1 MLTEEI
7 LTQNEALS
15 GLTDA
20 QRSAIVELS
29 RNDENA
35 VIGKRI
41 GELHGQYDK
50 DILDVTGVSKKDG
63 EKSYDYMKRV
73 LGDYKGKI
81 DSSKGVKAEL
91 DKANEKITELQSKI
105 EKGAGDETLRTELK
119 DTKTRV
125 SQLQDQLKAKETEF
139 AAKKAEYETAMRNT
153 HVDYAFQAA
162 VAGLKFKPGVTDAV
176 RKVLLDSAKAEVL
189 AKGTPDF
196 IGDEKRLVLRD
207 KDGNILNNVKN
218 NLNPYTIQELVME
231 TSIKDMI
238 DTGRVQTGGGTGPGA
253 GSGGSGSMGIDL
265 SGARTQVEASDMI
278 EKHLLASG
286 LTRDSKEFS
295 AEVSRLFSE
304 NDVLKLPIR

>member
-1 MLTEEI
+1 MLTDEI

-15 GLTDA
+15 GLTEA

-29 RNDENA
+29 KNDENA

-50 DILDVTGVSKKDG
+50 DIMDVTGVGKKDG

-73 LGDYKGKI
+73 LGDYKGKVE
-81 DSSKGVKAEL
+81 SSKGTKAEL
-91 DKANEKITELQSKI
+91 DKANAKIAELQDKI
-105 EKGAGDETLRTELK
+105 DKGTPDETLRTELK
-119 DTKTRV
+119 DAKTRV
-125 SQLQDQLKAKETEF
+125 SQLQEQLKAKETEF
-139 AAKKAEYETAMRNT
+139 AAKTAEYETAMRNT

-196 IGDEKRLVLRD
+196 IGDERRLVLRD

-238 DTGRVQTGGGTGPGA
+238 EPDRTRTGGGTGPGT
-253 GSGGSGSMGIDL
+253 GSNGSNPVGIDL
-265 SGARTQVEASDMI
+265 SGVRTQVEASNMI

-295 AEVSRLFSE
+295 QKMSELFKE
-304 NDVLKLPIR
+304 NNVLELPLR